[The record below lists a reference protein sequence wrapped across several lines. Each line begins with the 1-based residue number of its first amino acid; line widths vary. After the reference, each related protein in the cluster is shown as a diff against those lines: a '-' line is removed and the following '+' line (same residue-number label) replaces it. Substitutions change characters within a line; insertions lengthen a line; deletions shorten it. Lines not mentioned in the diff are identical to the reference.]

1 MLAKKIIFI
10 ILAFT
15 LGAAKAQILKP
26 ELIVAGTTIAYKT
39 LKSKTQLIVI
49 KLKSLLEN
57 KKLLLSDTSFVIEKY
72 TFSIY
77 IGNKLKDFKENG
89 NVLSEDIIE
98 ELNELEESKE
108 KKFNVYIQEIVAIN
122 GDDKQIKIQDEKFI
136 LEK

>member
-1 MLAKKIIFI
+1 MLVKKIIFI
-10 ILAFT
+10 LLAFT
-15 LGAAKAQILKP
+15 LGITKAQILKP
-26 ELIVAGTTIAYKT
+26 ELIVAGTTVAYKT

>member
-1 MLAKKIIFI
+1 MLVKKIIFI
-10 ILAFT
+10 LLAFT
-15 LGAAKAQILKP
+15 LGITKAQILKP
-26 ELIVAGTTIAYKT
+26 ELIVAGTTVAYKT

-89 NVLSEDIIE
+89 NILSEDIIE

-108 KKFNVYIQEIVAIN
+108 KKFNVYIQEIVASN
-122 GDDKQIKIQDEKFI
+122 SDDKEIKIQDEKFI

>member
-1 MLAKKIIFI
+1 MSVKKIIFI
-10 ILAFT
+10 FFAFI
-15 LGAAKAQILKP
+15 LGATKAQTLKP
-26 ELIVAGTTIAYKT
+26 ELIIAGTTIAYKT

-49 KLKSLLEN
+49 KLKYLLEN

-77 IGNKLKDFKENG
+77 IGNKLIEFKENG
-89 NVLSEDIIE
+89 NLLSEDIID

-108 KKFNVYIQEIVAIN
+108 KKFNVYIQEIVASN
-122 GDDKQIKIQDEKFI
+122 SDDKELKIPDEKFI